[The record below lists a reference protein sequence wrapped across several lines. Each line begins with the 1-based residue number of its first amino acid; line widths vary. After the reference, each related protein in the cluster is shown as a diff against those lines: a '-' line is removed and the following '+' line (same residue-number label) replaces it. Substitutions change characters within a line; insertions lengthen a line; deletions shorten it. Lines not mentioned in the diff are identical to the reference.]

1 MTQKDPTISYH
12 LSTIK
17 FGFYTPEEISRISI
31 KPITHSKV
39 YDDLNYPVRGS
50 LADPSLGVGAF
61 DRDSNC
67 EICNQN
73 SENCTG
79 HFGHIE
85 LQVPLYNPFELNNI
99 LKLLNAKCFNCDK
112 LKMNKKDVLYLFFKL
127 FLIKIGLLQEAK
139 NVREIMFENFGE
151 SCDKINRKILKF
163 VRENLC
169 KNKNYFD
176 SLDFNNDENS
186 LNTTENEDENET
198 KKNKKKTTENEEKIN
213 KIQKKSLK
221 MNKIIFINA

>member
-1 MTQKDPTISYH
+1 MTQKDTSISYE
-12 LSTIK
+12 LNTIK

-139 NVREIMFENFGE
+139 NLHEIMFESFGE

-163 VRENLC
+163 VNENLC
-169 KNKNYFD
+169 FNKNYFD
-176 SLDFNNDENS
+176 TLEFNENS
-186 LNTTENEDENET
+186 LNS
-198 KKNKKKTTENEEKIN
+198 TENEEEN
-213 KIQKKSLK
+213 EKKNPK
-221 MNKIIFINA
+221 KTTTKKK

>member
-1 MTQKDPTISYH
+1 M
-12 LSTIK
+12 
-17 FGFYTPEEISRISI
+17 
-31 KPITHSKV
+31 
-39 YDDLNYPVRGS
+39 
-50 LADPSLGVGAF
+50 
-61 DRDSNC
+61 
-67 EICNQN
+67 
-73 SENCTG
+73 
-79 HFGHIE
+79 
-85 LQVPLYNPFELNNI
+85 
-99 LKLLNAKCFNCDK
+99 
-112 LKMNKKDVLYLFFKL
+112 
-127 FLIKIGLLQEAK
+127 IKIGLLQEAK

-221 MNKIIFINA
+221 MNKIIFKEICNKINEKLNLEKKKTKFLIFH